1 MAARTPLPKRRPNSK
16 PRAIQ
21 LPAPSNPLHG
31 WLTAWSEH
39 RLMTGSSAYAQHS
52 RHMVLQRFVAWLDER
67 AITEPAQI
75 TRPVIE
81 RYQRHLWLAR
91 KPNGQPLSVQTQL
104 AALHALIAWF
114 RWLTRERHIPHNP
127 ASDLELPKPPKKLPR
142 AILSVAQVEA
152 ILAQADTGEPM
163 GLRNRAILEVFYSC
177 GIRRLELIGLKLYD
191 VHVER
196 GMLMVRQGKGGKDRF
211 IPIGER
217 ACAWLARYLNEVRPE
232 LATSAHEQ
240 ALFLDEVGRPLKTSY
255 LGDVVKRHIEA
266 AGIEVTGACHLFRH
280 ACATHMLEGGADIR
294 FIQAMLGHAQLST
307 TEVYTHV
314 SIAKLKEIHAATH
327 PAKLERARR
336 VDVLAPSPAAD
347 RASTSPRQALAGVAD
362 GRAGARR

>member
-1 MAARTPLPKRRPNSK
+1 MAARTPLPKRRPHAK
-16 PRAIQ
+16 ARAIE
-21 LPAPSNPLHG
+21 LPAPGNPLHG
-31 WLTAWSEH
+31 WLAAWSEW
-39 RLMTGSSAYAQHS
+39 RLVTGASPSAQRN
-52 RHMVLQRFVAWLDER
+52 RHMALQRFVAWLDER
-67 AITEPAQI
+67 AITEPVQI

-81 RYQRHLWLAR
+81 RYQRHLYLAR

-114 RWLTRERHIPHNP
+114 RWLTRQRHIPYNP
-127 ASDLELPKPPKKLPR
+127 ASELELPKPPKKLPR
-142 AILSVAQVEA
+142 AILSVAQVET
-152 ILAQADTGEPM
+152 ILAQADTGEAM

-191 VHVER
+191 VDVER

-211 IPIGER
+211 IPMGER
-217 ACAWLARYLNEVRPE
+217 ACAWLARYLQEVRPG
-232 LATSAHEQ
+232 LAANAHEQ
-240 ALFLDEVGRPLKTSY
+240 ALFLDELGLPLKTSY
-255 LGDVVKRHIEA
+255 LGDLVKRHIEA
-266 AGIEVTGACHLFRH
+266 AGIEVTGACHLLRH

-327 PAKLERARR
+327 PARLERARR
-336 VDVLAPSPAAD
+336 EGIPAPGLGAD
-347 RASTSPRQALAGVAD
+347 RGSEGLSGALAREA
-362 GRAGARR
+362 

>member
-1 MAARTPLPKRRPNSK
+1 MATRNPLPKRRPNSK
-16 PRAIQ
+16 PRA
-21 LPAPSNPLHG
+21 LHKPADNPLHG
-31 WLTAWSEH
+31 WLIAWSEY
-39 RLMTGSSAYAQHS
+39 RLMTGASAYAQHS

-81 RYQRHLWLAR
+81 RYQRHLWLSR

-142 AILSVAQVEA
+142 AILSVAQVESV
-152 ILAQADTGEPM
+152 LAQADTGEPM

-191 VHVER
+191 VDVER

-211 IPIGER
+211 IPVGER
-217 ACAWLARYLNEVRPE
+217 ACAWLARYLTEVRPE
-232 LATSAHEQ
+232 LAVSAHEQ
-240 ALFLDEVGRPLKTSY
+240 AIFLDEIGQPLRTSY
-255 LGDVVKRHIEA
+255 LGDLVKRHIEA
-266 AGIEVTGACHLFRH
+266 AGIDVIGACHLFRH

-327 PAKLERARR
+327 PARLERARR
-336 VDVLAPSPAAD
+336 EGASTPGPGAD
-347 RASTSPRQALAGVAD
+347 RAAAGLPEALAREA
-362 GRAGARR
+362 